1 MHTCEFLLAAEQ
13 IGGGQMCGSEAL
25 TVSSLQAAAD
35 VIGVYADRIK
45 SAVLY
50 LIQEEA
56 KCAV

>member
-1 MHTCEFLLAAEQ
+1 
-13 IGGGQMCGSEAL
+13 MCGSEAL